1 MLTLQESITTTTTLN
16 EELQI
21 DVNDL
26 HEARREDAKN
36 HNNIMEKFKRR
47 ETNLEQVRHDALV
60 ECKFSF
66 SFSMICFFVLYH
78 QNIYITCQS
87 HIYQNFFMCTQFVFF
102 AFPFFFS
109 Y

>member
-60 ECKFSF
+60 ECKFCF
-66 SFSMICFFVLYH
+66 SFSMICFFCALSSKYLY
-78 QNIYITCQS
+78 NMSIS
-87 HIYQNFFMCTQFVFF
+87 HISKLFHVNFFF
-102 AFPFFFS
+102 
-109 Y
+109 